1 MTGRA
6 KRKPKS
12 VKVMDHYFNV
22 IVVFRHVFL
31 NVPKC
36 RNRGVLSYIGAKV

>member
-22 IVVFRHVFL
+22 TAVFRHVLL
-31 NVPKC
+31 NVSRC
-36 RNRGVLSYIGAKV
+36 RNRCVLSYMGAKD